1 MTSKIKIK
9 MGPIEI
15 EYEGSEEFLKKE
27 LPALLEAVSDLY
39 NKSAPQ
45 QMTTQ
50 ESVDSGSLGAAA
62 APTNGTVQG
71 TTSTLAAKLGGS
83 TGPDLAMTAAARL
96 TFVLNRDTFTR
107 KELLDEMKTAT
118 AYYKPTYSGNFTAT
132 LTRLV
137 KENKLMESA
146 KNTYS
151 LSADSRTA
159 IGAKLA

>member
-15 EYEGSEEFLKKE
+15 EYEGSEEFLKEE

-45 QMTTQ
+45 IAAQ
-50 ESVDSGSLGAAA
+50 ENTVSSPLEAATSPTGA
-62 APTNGTVQG
+62 VQG

-83 TGPDLAMTAAARL
+83 SGPDLAMTAAARL
-96 TFVLNRDTFTR
+96 TFVLSRETFSR

-118 AYYKPTYSGNFTAT
+118 AYYKPTYSGNFSAT

-151 LSADSRTA
+151 LGADSRA
-159 IGAKLA
+159 ALGAQLA

>member
-15 EYEGSEEFLKKE
+15 EYEGSEEFLKEE
-27 LPALLEAVSDLY
+27 LPALLEAVSDLH

-45 QMTTQ
+45 IAAQ
-50 ESVDSGSLGAAA
+50 ENTDSSSDGATA
-62 APTNGTVQG
+62 APTTGAVQG

-83 TGPDLAMTAAARL
+83 SGPDLAMTAAARF
-96 TFVLNRDTFTR
+96 TFGLSREIFTR

-118 AYYKPTYSGNFTAT
+118 AYYKPTYSGNFSAT
-132 LTRLV
+132 LTRLI
-137 KENKLMESA
+137 KEKKLMESA

-151 LSADSRTA
+151 LSAASRAT
-159 IGAKLA
+159 IGAQLA

>member
-15 EYEGSEEFLKKE
+15 EYEGSEEFLKEE

-45 QMTTQ
+45 IAAQ
-50 ESVDSGSLGAAA
+50 ENTVSNSPE
-62 APTNGTVQG
+62 APTTPTTGGVQG

-83 TGPDLAMTAAARL
+83 SGPDLAMTAAARL
-96 TFVLNRDTFTR
+96 TFVLSRETFSR

-151 LSADSRTA
+151 LSADSRA
-159 IGAKLA
+159 ALGAQLA